1 MHTSTL
7 RPWLLLALLVLTTN
21 AFAQLKVNGR
31 YLYDQCGEKIVMR
44 GVNEMLVYSSDRTG
58 AVTYPEIAKTG
69 ANAVRFMWF
78 TDASVP
84 ASALDA
90 NAKNAVANGLI
101 PIPGLWDATGKWGA
115 DFEKCVAWWTSPA
128 IVTVCKNN
136 PYLVVNIANE
146 AGGSVMADY
155 TSMYANAIGR
165 IRNAGITNVIMVDAD
180 RYGRNWQTISDKGA
194 AVLAADPQRNVMFSW
209 HPWDTNMDYA
219 TPINTIAAKNLC
231 LVVGEFSYKSV
242 GCTCC
247 INYKQI
253 IATAQTQGVGTL
265 AWSWGLNKNGDCADG
280 SMDMT
285 TNGTFAGLKAGWPT
299 EISTTDPNSIKNTS
313 VRPYSI
319 RNAGKCATT
328 AVDTQ
333 APTVPPAL
341 ASSNVTSS
349 SFTLT
354 WTASADNVGVTAY
367 DVYRGGTFAGSSS
380 TTSFNVTGL
389 SASTAYSMTVRAKD
403 AAGNVSA
410 ASTALSV
417 TTSAASGTTYTR
429 IAGTAF
435 GTGPWSG
442 CPTCTFDKAFDGN
455 TATYFDAA
463 AADGAYT
470 GIDAGSGKTVTRIR
484 FYPRTSDPGR
494 MVGGKFQGSNTSSSA
509 GFADLYTVPSQP
521 TVAWQEVNLSNAT
534 AYRYL
539 RYLAPAGGYGNV
551 AEVEFYTGGTTT
563 TPPATVSLND
573 ATVGTGTN
581 QFEFVGAWNTSTG
594 TGKYNGDDHY
604 TNTVGAYY
612 QVRFNGTQVSIYAAK
627 AGHHGIAG
635 VSIDGGAEVNVD
647 CYAATRAENVLLWTS
662 PALAAGDHIIKVRAT
677 GTKNA
682 SSTGTY
688 IAADRL
694 DVTSGGARIAA
705 GTTGNEAAE
714 AVRISPNPARD
725 QVRVDFVADAPG
737 KALVA
742 VLDARARRQLQT
754 EKAVVRGGNSLTLP
768 VHALRKGLYFVVVQ
782 VDGKR
787 ITRKLVVE

>member
-1 MHTSTL
+1 MKTSTL
-7 RPWLLLALLVLTTN
+7 RPWLLLVLLAISAN

-44 GVNEMLVYSSDRTG
+44 GVNEMLIYSSDRTG

-84 ASALDA
+84 ASALDQ
-90 NAKNAVANGLI
+90 NVKNAVANGLI

-115 DFEKCVAWWTSPA
+115 DFEKCVTWWTSPA
-128 IVTVCKNN
+128 IATVCKNN

-146 AGGSVMADY
+146 AGGSAMLDY
-155 TSMYANAIGR
+155 TSVYTNAIQR
-165 IRNAGITNVIMVDAD
+165 IRNAGITNAIMVDAD
-180 RYGRNWQTISDKGA
+180 RWGRNWQTISDKGA
-194 AVLAADPQRNVMFSW
+194 AVLAADPQKNVMFSW

-299 EISTTDPNSIKNTS
+299 EIATSDPNSIKNTS
-313 VRPYSI
+313 IRPYSI
-319 RNAGKCATT
+319 RNAGKCATST
-328 AVDTQ
+328 VDTQ
-333 APTVPPAL
+333 APTVPTGL
-341 ASSNVTSS
+341 ASSNVTGS

-354 WTASADNVGVTAY
+354 WTASTDNVGVTGY
-367 DVYRGGTFAGSSS
+367 DVYRGTTLAGSSS

-389 SASTAYSMTVRAKD
+389 AASTAYSMTVRAKD

-410 ASTALSV
+410 ASAALSV
-417 TTSAASGTTYTR
+417 TTSAASGGTYTK
-429 IAGTAF
+429 ITGTAF

-442 CPTCTFDKAFDGN
+442 CTTCTFDKAFDGN

-470 GIDAGSGKTVTRIR
+470 GIDAGTGKTVSRIR
-484 FYPRTSDPGR
+484 YYPRASDPAR
-494 MVGGKFQGSNTSSSA
+494 MTGGKFQGSNTSSSA
-509 GFADLYTVPSQP
+509 GFVDLYTVPGQP
-521 TVAWQEVNLSNAT
+521 TVAWQEVNLTGTT

-539 RYLAPAGGYGNV
+539 RYLAPNGGYGNV
-551 AEVEFYTGGTTT
+551 AEVEFYTGSTTT
-563 TPPATVSLND
+563 TPTTVTLND

-581 QFEFVGAWNTSTG
+581 QFEFVGTWATSTG
-594 TGKYNGDDHY
+594 TGKHNGDDHY
-604 TNTVGAYY
+604 TNTTGSYY
-612 QVRFNGTQVSIYAAK
+612 QVRFNGTQISIYAAK
-627 AGHHGIAG
+627 ASHHGIAG

-647 CYAATRAENVLLWTS
+647 YYAATRAENVLLWTS
-662 PALAAGDHIIKVRAT
+662 PTLAAGDHIIKVRAT

-705 GTTGNEAAE
+705 ETTGNQAAE
-714 AVRISPNPARD
+714 AVRISPNPAKE
-725 QVRVDFVADAPG
+725 QVRVDFVAAAPG
-737 KALVA
+737 KASVA
-742 VLDARARRQLQT
+742 VLDARARGQLRA
-754 EKAVVRGGNSLTLP
+754 EKAVVRGDNSLTLP
-768 VHALRKGLYFVVVQ
+768 VGTLRRGLYFVVVQ

-787 ITRKLVVE
+787 ITKKLVVE